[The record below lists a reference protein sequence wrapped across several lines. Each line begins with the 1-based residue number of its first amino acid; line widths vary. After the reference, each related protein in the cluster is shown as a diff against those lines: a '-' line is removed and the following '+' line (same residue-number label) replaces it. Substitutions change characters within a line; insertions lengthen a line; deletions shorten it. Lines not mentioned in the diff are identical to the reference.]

1 MVRWGCVV
9 RKVASKIGEGVA
21 LLICATIA
29 VAVVFGI
36 PVGLLELLLYIKSL
50 EILWLSALVCGLLLT
65 GLLVLCI
72 LMLRDVV
79 RFFRRTIDSCRV
91 K

>member
-36 PVGLLELLLYIKSL
+36 PMGLLEGLIYLRSLDIPWVNALVGSLLLL
-50 EILWLSALVCGLLLT
+50 ALLM
-65 GLLVLCI
+65 LCI